1 MTPALALSLQRGA
14 RITAW
19 PVTPARLRR
28 WVRLA
33 LARNAM
39 LTLRLVARAEAIAL
53 NQAYR
58 GRDYAPNVLTFAYGT
73 PAEPPD
79 ERAPDAPAAADDTAV
94 LQADIVIC
102 LPVVRAQA
110 RAQRKPFE
118 HHLAHMVVHGVLHA
132 QGHDHLEPAQAA
144 TMEAL
149 ETRLLARLRVPD
161 PYVARAGKPAAHRV
175 SSVGRNPVPSR

>member
-1 MTPALALSLQRGA
+1 
-14 RITAW
+14 
-19 PVTPARLRR
+19 
-28 WVRLA
+28 
-33 LARNAM
+33 M

-58 GRDYAPNVLTFAYGT
+58 GRDYAPNVLTFAYGI
-73 PAEPPD
+73 PGKPLG
-79 ERAPDAPAAADDTAV
+79 ERAPDARPAPDDNGA

-110 RAQRKPFE
+110 RTQRKPFE

-132 QGHDHLEPAQAA
+132 QGYDHLEPAQAA
-144 TMEAL
+144 AMEAL

-175 SSVGRNPVPSR
+175 SSVRRNSVPAR

>member
-1 MTPALALSLQRGA
+1 MSPTLSLSLQRGA
-14 RITAW
+14 RITDW
-19 PVTPARLRR
+19 PVNPARLRR

-33 LARNAM
+33 LARDAA

-58 GRDYAPNVLTFAYGT
+58 GRDYAPNVLTFAYDT
-73 PAEPPD
+73 PPPGGAAGA
-79 ERAPDAPAAADDTAV
+79 RGCAQAADPA
-94 LQADIVIC
+94 LRADIVVC

-118 HHLAHMVVHGVLHA
+118 HHLAHMIVHGVLHA
-132 QGHDHLEPAQAA
+132 QGHDHLEAGQAA
-144 TMEAL
+144 IMEAL

-175 SSVGRNPVPSR
+175 SSGRRNPNPAR